1 MKHLPIFGKYFD
13 LTPLFNQPPN
23 AKDEKQRER
32 HGKKYLIVVSCD
44 RGISCLLYTS
54 PSPRDVEES
63 RMPSSA

>member
-1 MKHLPIFGKYFD
+1 MQYVYEETNSLDERCYKHFD

-44 RGISCLLYTS
+44 RGISASL
-54 PSPRDVEES
+54 
-63 RMPSSA
+63 